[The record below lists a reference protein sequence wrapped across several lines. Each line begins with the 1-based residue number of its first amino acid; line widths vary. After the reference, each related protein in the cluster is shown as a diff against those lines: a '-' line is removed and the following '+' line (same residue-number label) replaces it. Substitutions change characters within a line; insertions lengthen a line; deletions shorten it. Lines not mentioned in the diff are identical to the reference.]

1 VGSPRSRLM
10 PIFQGTPTRTDY
22 ERRGIRPDI
31 VWIYG

>member
-1 VGSPRSRLM
+1 M